1 MGIFYKDCPQCA
13 STHAATAVQCGC
25 GYHFDPDLVESD
37 DARLELAVH
46 EEQLYEAYLDARLA
60 QARDAVVTAR
70 RLHRQDPKDDNHK
83 HALHDSEER
92 LKAAGAELA
101 IQREKTALLLRVAT
115 GSKCNGKPE
124 RTERL
129 ATGEEHARLLP
140 DSRTAAAKSRTR
152 KKQTAEERANPRR
165 GAAGRNRAA
174 TLPPVPVLTET
185 AESASATAAFRA
197 AQERLA
203 RAAVAAER
211 VRVEPTPEAAK
222 PDPGAMPAQ
231 VRTRIAER
239 AEVIVAARNMREC
252 PNCYA
257 RVLDDVSVCG
267 CGLTLTH
274 SPADM
279 PPLVLEATEKKSLH
293 DSALAAWISRRR

>member
-13 STHAATAVQCGC
+13 STHAATAAQCGC

-37 DARLELAVH
+37 DARLDLAVH
-46 EEQLYEAYLDARLA
+46 EEQLYEAYLDARLS
-60 QARDAVVTAR
+60 QARDAVVEAR
-70 RLHRQDPKDDNHK
+70 RLHRHDPKDDNRK
-83 HALHDSEER
+83 HALQEAEER
-92 LKAAGAELA
+92 LKAAESELT
-101 IQREKTALLLRVAT
+101 IQREKTALLRRVAA
-115 GSKCNGKPE
+115 GSTHKGKSE
-124 RTERL
+124 RSERL
-129 ATGEEHARLLP
+129 ATEGDRARLFP
-140 DSRTAAAKSRTR
+140 DHKSAAKARTR
-152 KKQTAEERANPRR
+152 KKPAAEERANPRR
-165 GAAGRNRAA
+165 GAAGRSRAA
-174 TLPPVPVLTET
+174 ALPPVPVLTET

-211 VRVEPTPEAAK
+211 PRAEPAAPDTAK
-222 PDPGAMPAQ
+222 PDQAAMPAE

-239 AEVIVAARNMREC
+239 AEAVAAARNVREC
-252 PNCYA
+252 PNCLA
-257 RVLDDVSVCG
+257 RVPDDLNVCR
-267 CGLTLTH
+267 CGLTLSH

>member
-13 STHAATAVQCGC
+13 SIHAATTVQCGC
-25 GYHFDPDLVESD
+25 GYHFDPERVESD

-46 EEQLYEAYLDARLA
+46 EEQLYEAYLDARLS

-83 HALHDSEER
+83 HALHDAEER
-92 LKAAGAELA
+92 LKAAGTELA

-115 GSKCNGKPE
+115 GSKCNGKSE

-129 ATGEEHARLLP
+129 ATGEDHARLLP
-140 DSRTAAAKSRTR
+140 DSKTAAKSRTR
-152 KKQTAEERANPRR
+152 KKQPAEERTNARR
-165 GAAGRNRAA
+165 GAAGRHRAA
-174 TLPPVPVLTET
+174 ALPAVPVLTET

-203 RAAVAAER
+203 RAAAAAER
-211 VRVEPTPEAAK
+211 ARVESAPVAAK
-222 PDPGAMPAQ
+222 ADPAAMPPH
-231 VRTRIAER
+231 VRTRIVER

-252 PNCYA
+252 PNCLA

-267 CGLTLTH
+267 CGLTLSH

-279 PPLVLEATEKKSLH
+279 PPLVLEAGEKKSLH

>member
-13 STHAATAVQCGC
+13 STHAATAAQCGC

-46 EEQLYEAYLDARLA
+46 EEQLYEAYLDARLS
-60 QARDAVVTAR
+60 QARDAVVEAR
-70 RLHRQDPKDDNHK
+70 RLYRHDPKDDNRK
-83 HALHDSEER
+83 HGLHDAEER
-92 LKAAGAELA
+92 LKSAESELA
-101 IQREKTALLLRVAT
+101 VQREKTALLRRVAA
-115 GSKCNGKPE
+115 GSKRKVKTE
-124 RTERL
+124 RSERL
-129 ATGEEHARLLP
+129 ATGEDRARLLQ
-140 DSRTAAAKSRTR
+140 DSRAAAKPRAR

-165 GAAGRNRAA
+165 AAAGRSRAA
-174 TLPPVPVLTET
+174 ALPPVPVLTET
-185 AESASATAAFRA
+185 AESVSATTAFRA

-203 RAAVAAER
+203 RAALAAEPAP
-211 VRVEPTPEAAK
+211 VEPASETAK
-222 PDPGAMPAQ
+222 PDQAAMPAG

-239 AEVIVAARNMREC
+239 AEVIAAARNVREC
-252 PNCYA
+252 PNCLA
-257 RVLDDVSVCG
+257 RVPDDLTVCR
-267 CGLTLTH
+267 CGLTLSH